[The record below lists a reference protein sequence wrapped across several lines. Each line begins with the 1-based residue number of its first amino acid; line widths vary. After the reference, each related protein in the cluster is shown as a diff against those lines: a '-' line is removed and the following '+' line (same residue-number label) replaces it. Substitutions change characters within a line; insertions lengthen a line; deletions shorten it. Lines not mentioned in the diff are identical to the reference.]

1 MDGNRLCRYAGLICT
16 TALLVAFPGVAQG
29 ATATTTG
36 TVSAGSLSLTTSA
49 TPSFSATL
57 DGTNQTPTYTVP
69 STAEDSRGSGAGWN
83 LTVTSTQ
90 FSTGGMTPKT
100 LSTSAS
106 SVTGVTNTCASGTTC
121 TAATNGITYPLTVP
135 AAASP
140 PAAVKYYNAA
150 ADTGMGEFTNT
161 PTVSVA
167 VPANAYAGTYTST
180 LTLSAVSGP

>member
-1 MDGNRLCRYAGLICT
+1 MDGKRLTKHAALIGAA
-16 TALLVAFPGVAQG
+16 ALAVACPTSAIAAD
-29 ATATTTG
+29 ATATG
-36 TVSAGSLSLTTSA
+36 TVSAGSLSLTTTA

-57 DGTNQTPTYTVP
+57 DGSDQTKTYTVP
-69 STAEDSRGSGAGWN
+69 STVEDSRGSGAGWN

-90 FSTGGMTPKT
+90 FTTGGATPKT

-106 SVTGVTNTCASGTTC
+106 SATGVTNACVSGSTC
-121 TAATNGITYPLTVP
+121 TAATNAITYPFTVP
-135 AAASP
+135 AAATP

-167 VPANAYAGTYTST
+167 LPANIYAGTYTST
-180 LTLSAVSGP
+180 LTLAAVSGP